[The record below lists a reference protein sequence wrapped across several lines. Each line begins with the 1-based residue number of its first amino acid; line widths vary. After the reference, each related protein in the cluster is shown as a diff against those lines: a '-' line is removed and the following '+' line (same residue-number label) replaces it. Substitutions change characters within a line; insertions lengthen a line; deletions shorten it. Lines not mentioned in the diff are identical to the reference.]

1 MTYIILAVL
10 GLCFGS
16 FIHAVMWRLHAR
28 RDFVK
33 ERSECEHCKH
43 QLAWYDLLP
52 VVSWLMLRGRCRYC
66 HRPIGVQHPLIELL
80 TAGLFVGSYI
90 VWPFGFETVGVAL
103 FGLWLVA
110 IVMLV
115 GLAIYDMRWMLLPDV
130 VVFPLIAIGIAFGL
144 LRWMGVENLAAGA
157 ALLEVLYGIASI
169 AGVYLLLYVASRGAW
184 VGFGDVKLGVFMG
197 AVLGWQFGL
206 VALVLANLIGCLVVV
221 PGLLLRRITARSR
234 VPFGPFLIA
243 GFIIAGLFGRQI
255 VDWYLWVSGVGYL
268 LG

>member
-1 MTYIILAVL
+1 MTYIILTIL

-43 QLAWYDLLP
+43 QLAWRDLLP

-66 HRPIGVQHPLIELL
+66 RKPISIQHPLIELL
-80 TAGLFVGSYI
+80 MAGLFVGSYA
-90 VWPFGFETVGVAL
+90 VWPFGFDTVGLAL
-103 FGLWLVA
+103 FGLWVIA
-110 IVMLV
+110 MVMLV
-115 GLAIYDMRWMLLPDV
+115 GLALYDLRWMLLPDV
-130 VVFPLIAIGIAFGL
+130 LVFPLMVVGVAFGL
-144 LRWMGVENLAAGA
+144 LRWIGLEGLAIGP
-157 ALLEVLYGIASI
+157 ALLEVVYGVASI
-169 AGVYLLLYVASRGAW
+169 AGVYMLLYAVSRGAW

-197 AVLGWQFGL
+197 AALGWQFGL

-221 PGLLLRRITARSR
+221 PGLLLRRIAVHSR
-234 VPFGPFLIA
+234 IPFGPFLIA
-243 GFIIAGLFGRQI
+243 GFIVAGLFGDRI
-255 VDWYLWVSGVGYL
+255 LDWYLWVSGVGYL